1 MCWYFSKLLNIF
13 EIEWNRFPT
22 GFICQPAEYVCVRV
36 CVCESF
42 PVIQSENK
50 WSQFRARLEPQTR
63 AETNPQS
70 SKWRKCGFGY
80 GFSLFSARQPH
91 NPPSPPPKSP
101 KACLCFSL
109 CVCLLL
115 FSFYGNSQKLFVGI
129 LFISL
134 LDVSQQFPSV
144 YVGRT
149 EERRKGKGKPST
161 ERRDKSLSWIPFGL
175 PPSLRFL
182 LSGFHSQ
189 LMFFACSWSA
199 SCCCCCCCSCCCICL
214 LFILSLLLAISFK
227 WCQSFFTCFAQ
238 VRWAYPALCLSV
250 CANLW

>member
-22 GFICQPAEYVCVRV
+22 GFICQPAKYVCVRV

-50 WSQFRARLEPQTR
+50 WSQFRARLEPQTK

-91 NPPSPPPKSP
+91 NPPSPPPKSL

-109 CVCLLL
+109 FVCLLF

-149 EERRKGKGKPST
+149 KERRKGKGNRAL
-161 ERRDKSLSWIPFGL
+161 RREIKVCLEYHLVCLLHCGSCFLASIRSWCSLLVVGL
-175 PPSLRFL
+175 PLVAVVAAVVVAVSVCCLFYHYYWQFL
-182 LSGFHSQ
+182 LSGANLF
-189 LMFFACSWSA
+189 
-199 SCCCCCCCSCCCICL
+199 L
-214 LFILSLLLAISFK
+214 LVLPKFVGLI
-227 WCQSFFTCFAQ
+227 Q
-238 VRWAYPALCLSV
+238 RSV
-250 CANLW
+250 WANLW

>member
-80 GFSLFSARQPH
+80 GFSLFSASQPH
-91 NPPSPPPKSP
+91 NPPTFPPKSL

-149 EERRKGKGKPST
+149 EERRKEKGNRT
-161 ERRDKSLSWIPFGL
+161 LRRGIKVCLEYHLVCLLHCGSCFLASIRSWCSLLVVGL
-175 PPSLRFL
+175 PLVAVVAAVVVAVSVCCLFYHYYWQFL
-182 LSGFHSQ
+182 LSGANLFSLVLPKFVGLIQ
-189 LMFFACSWSA
+189 LS
-199 SCCCCCCCSCCCICL
+199 
-214 LFILSLLLAISFK
+214 
-227 WCQSFFTCFAQ
+227 
-238 VRWAYPALCLSV
+238 VSV

>member
-91 NPPSPPPKSP
+91 NPPTFPPKSL

-109 CVCLLL
+109 CVCVCVFVVVFFLWKFPKTFRRHFVYFTSRR
-115 FSFYGNSQKLFVGI
+115 FSAVSLCLCGTNRGEEERENRALRRGI
-129 LFISL
+129 KVCLEYHLVCFLHCGSSFLASIRSWCSL
-134 LDVSQQFPSV
+134 LVV
-144 YVGRT
+144 
-149 EERRKGKGKPST
+149 
-161 ERRDKSLSWIPFGL
+161 GL
-175 PPSLRFL
+175 PLVVAAVVVAVSVCCLFYHYYWQFL
-182 LSGFHSQ
+182 LSGANLFSLVLPKFVALIQ
-189 LMFFACSWSA
+189 LS
-199 SCCCCCCCSCCCICL
+199 
-214 LFILSLLLAISFK
+214 
-227 WCQSFFTCFAQ
+227 
-238 VRWAYPALCLSV
+238 VSV